1 MVKVNYDES
10 NTAPVI
16 RIRNDEMIANSI
28 GRSTWFQE
36 RKQGHPPSRI
46 LGRSK
51 IYVPEDLDDWSNYDF
66 RQKHPCFLRPNLVPA
81 SNFNKVFQISMLE
94 DLLDSLPE
102 DSPILKPEDP
112 RDWPF
117 CFMAQLSLASEFQ
130 GITPKELL
138 RIFCIKYEGPSK
150 NTWDSF
156 KWRDDIE
163 PKYIAITL
171 RGGRDYERLQ

>member
-1 MVKVNYDES
+1 MTNYDES
-10 NTAPVI
+10 FTSPQICVK
-16 RIRNDEMIANSI
+16 NDDMIANCI
-28 GRSTWFQE
+28 GLSTWFE
-36 RKQGHPPSRI
+36 ETKQGHPPSRI
-46 LGRSK
+46 LSLSK
-51 IYVPEDLDDWSNYDF
+51 IYVPKDIDDWSKYDF
-66 RQKHPCFLRPNLVPA
+66 RSKHRCFWKPQVVPV
-81 SNFNKVFQISMLE
+81 SNVNMVFQISILE
-94 DLLDSLPE
+94 DLLNSLPE
-102 DSPILKPEDP
+102 DSPILRPSDP
-112 RDWPF
+112 MDWPF

-163 PKYIAITL
+163 PKYITVTL